1 MFYEYYLVPRVAL
14 QLIRVLVVS
23 VLVYSKCVLLNENM
37 IKTDSI
43 MHADKLYSQ
52 KVNIC
57 IYFQAILAYMINQ
70 VLNLE
75 AVMPRS

>member
-23 VLVYSKCVLLNENM
+23 VLVYLNCVLLTENM
-37 IKTDSI
+37 IKTDFI
-43 MHADKLYSQ
+43 MHAGKLYTQ

-57 IYFQAILAYMINQ
+57 SYFQAILAYMINQ
-70 VLNLE
+70 VLN
-75 AVMPRS
+75 